1 MSPERNRPAS
11 REPKQPTTVRTVNV
25 PKTRHRWLRLGLAAS
40 AVILLST
47 CSPLPSLID
56 QVKTLGEL
64 RVVTRSG
71 PLSYYLGSDDAPQG
85 PEYALAQRFADELG
99 VKLKIT
105 PVKSYEEM
113 YAALK
118 SGRAHLAAAGLKIPV
133 KPIEGIEFGPTY
145 QRVREHLIRSEEH
158 TSELQSQ

>member
-1 MSPERNRPAS
+1 MGVPVGT
-11 REPKQPTTVRTVNV
+11 EPPCHTEIKATTVRIDNV
-25 PKTRHRWLRLGLAAS
+25 PKTRHRWLRLGIAAS
-40 AVILLST
+40 AVLLLGT

-71 PLSYYLGSDDAPQG
+71 PLSYYVGADDAPQG

-99 VKLKIT
+99 VRLKIT
-105 PVKSYEEM
+105 PVKSYEDM

-118 SGRAHLAAAGLKIPV
+118 SGRAHLAAAGL
-133 KPIEGIEFGPTY
+133 
-145 QRVREHLIRSEEH
+145 
-158 TSELQSQ
+158 